1 MKWLYHILLLFLIAC
16 KKDQGSDSLIESL
29 PPVLLENQT
38 GINEVIPAFYIAVP
52 HLYNS
57 TQLNYPLILFI
68 HGAGQYGKGGTEL
81 SLVLRESI
89 PELLDKKLFP
99 PNFKVDYTNFSF
111 ITLIPQFSRQPTS
124 EEILSL
130 INFARSSYRI
140 DESRI
145 YITGISEGA
154 EVVCNFASDYPNQVA
169 AIVPMAGAP
178 RSGNIT
184 IKSKNVAEGNL
195 PVWLFHNLNDEVID
209 IQYSQNFIELINSFS
224 PTFPPKFTKL
234 QTFGLYGHDAWT
246 KASDPKYK
254 EEGKN
259 IYEWMLQYKR

>member
-1 MKWLYHILLLFLIAC
+1 MKWLYPILLMFLLAC
-16 KKDQGSDSLIESL
+16 KKDQGSDSGIESL

-38 GINEVIPAFYIAVP
+38 RISEVIHAFYSAIP

-57 TQLNYPLILFI
+57 SAQNYPLLIFI
-68 HGAGQYGKGGTEL
+68 HGAGQYGKGGTDL
-81 SLVLRESI
+81 GLVLRESI

-99 PNFKVDYTNFSF
+99 PNFNVDNKNFSF

-130 INFARSSYRI
+130 IEFVKLSYRI

-145 YITGISEGA
+145 YLAGMSEGA
-154 EVVCNFASDYPNQVA
+154 EVVCNFGSDYPNIAA

-178 RSGNIT
+178 RSGNIS

-209 IQYSQNFIELINSFS
+209 IQYSQNFIQLINSFNPS
-224 PTFPPKFTKL
+224 VPPKFTKL

-254 EEGKN
+254 EDGKN
-259 IYEWMLQYKR
+259 IYEWMLQYQR

>member
-1 MKWLYHILLLFLIAC
+1 MKWVYLILIVFLISC
-16 KKDQGSDSLIESL
+16 NKDKGSDSGIESL
-29 PPVLLENQT
+29 PPVLSANQ
-38 GINEVIPAFYIAVP
+38 ININDAIPGFYSAVP
-52 HLYNS
+52 QLYTS
-57 TQLNYPLILFI
+57 SQEKYPLLLFI

-81 SLVLRESI
+81 PLVLRESI

-99 PNFKVDYTNFSF
+99 PNFRVDNTQFSF
-111 ITLIPQFSRQPTS
+111 ITLLPQFSRQPTS

-130 INFARSSYRI
+130 INFAKSTYRI
-140 DESRI
+140 NDTRI
-145 YITGISEGA
+145 YLAGMSEGA
-154 EVVCNFASDYPNQVA
+154 EVVCNFGSDYPTRVA

-178 RSGNIT
+178 RSGNISN
-184 IKSKNVAEGNL
+184 KSKTVAEGNL

-209 IQYSQNFIELINSFS
+209 IQYSQNFIQLINSFN
-224 PTFPPKFTKL
+224 PTVPPKFTKL

-254 EEGKN
+254 EDGKN

>member
-1 MKWLYHILLLFLIAC
+1 MKWLYPIFLVFLFAC
-16 KKDQGSDSLIESL
+16 KKDQGSDSDIESL

-38 GINEVIPAFYIAVP
+38 SINEVIPSFYSAVP
-52 HLYNS
+52 HLYNA
-57 TQLNYPLILFI
+57 TQQNHPLLLFI
-68 HGAGQYGKGGTEL
+68 HGAGQYGKGGSEL

-89 PELLDKKLFP
+89 PELIDKKLFP
-99 PNFKVDYTNFSF
+99 PNFNVDKKNFSF

-130 INFARSSYRI
+130 INFAISSYRI
-140 DESRI
+140 DKSRI

-154 EVVCNFASDYPNQVA
+154 EVVCNFAAAYPNQVA

-178 RSGNIT
+178 RSGNIS

-209 IQYSQNFIELINSFS
+209 IQYSQNFIELINRFY
-224 PTFPPKFTKL
+224 PTIPPKFTML

-254 EEGKN
+254 EDGKN

>member
-1 MKWLYHILLLFLIAC
+1 MKWLYPILLVFLISC
-16 KKDQGSDSLIESL
+16 KKDQGSDSTTESL

-38 GINEVIPAFYIAVP
+38 SINEVIPAFYSAVP

-57 TQLNYPLILFI
+57 SQEKYPLLLFI
-68 HGAGQYGKGGTEL
+68 HGAGQYGKGGAEL

-89 PELLDKKLFP
+89 PELLDNKLFP
-99 PNFKVDYTNFSF
+99 PNFKVGNTNFSF

-145 YITGISEGA
+145 YIAGISEGA
-154 EVVCNFASDYPNQVA
+154 EVVCNFGSSYPTQVA

-178 RSGNIT
+178 RSGNIS

-195 PVWLFHNLNDEVID
+195 PIWLFHNINDEVID
-209 IQYSQNFIELINSFS
+209 LQYAQNFIELINSFNPS
-224 PTFPPKFTKL
+224 VPPKFTKL

-254 EEGKN
+254 EDGKN